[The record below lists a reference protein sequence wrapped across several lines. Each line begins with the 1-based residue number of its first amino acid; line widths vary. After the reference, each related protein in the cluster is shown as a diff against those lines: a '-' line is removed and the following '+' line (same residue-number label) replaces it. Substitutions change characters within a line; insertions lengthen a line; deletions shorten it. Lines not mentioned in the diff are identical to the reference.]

1 MKLSQVVSSAAPFT
15 SSTPS
20 LHSLHCD
27 EGSWWLQYRS
37 SLLHYPIHNNLS
49 TAVTM
54 LDPFPPIP
62 LLSKAIQPF
71 ADYFHLTTL
80 PLHIHEVLAAFLGY
94 TFINVVF
101 SPWISKKLFPVKY
114 TKLSPERKLNWD
126 VHVVSL
132 CQSTM
137 INTLALYVMMTDT
150 ERKDMNAVER
160 VFGYTG
166 ASGMIQGLAAG
177 YFLWDLFITLQN
189 VKVFGYGMLAH
200 ALSALLVFSFGF
212 VCLSLLFLGPHN
224 KRMST
229 NKPCRDHLL
238 TITVVLSSYT
248 NSLPH
253 S

>member
-1 MKLSQVVSSAAPFT
+1 
-15 SSTPS
+15 
-20 LHSLHCD
+20 
-27 EGSWWLQYRS
+27 
-37 SLLHYPIHNNLS
+37 
-49 TAVTM
+49 M

-80 PLHIHEVLAAFLGY
+80 PLHIHEVLGAFLGY
-94 TFINVVF
+94 TFINVVI

-114 TKLSPERKLNWD
+114 AKLSPERKLNWD

-132 CQSTM
+132 CQSTL
-137 INTLALYVMMTDT
+137 INTLAIYVMMNDTD
-150 ERKDMNAVER
+150 RKDMNAVER

-177 YFLWDLFITLQN
+177 YFLWDLVITLQN

-212 VCLSLLFLGPHN
+212 VS
-224 KRMST
+224 
-229 NKPCRDHLL
+229 
-238 TITVVLSSYT
+238 
-248 NSLPH
+248 
-253 S
+253 